1 MSVRTQMGYGSLIM
15 HYKKYKPFDD
25 LFGGGIHHPFGGIH
39 HPFDG
44 IDHLIGGIHPVR
56 EPHPVVI
63 GRPHG
68 HEFVGDIRGDRFYGN
83 FDAYQQISSSK
94 PTSFFRGVN
103 YFPREHPDV
112 VDEHLADGNK
122 KEAQ

>member
-1 MSVRTQMGYGSLIM
+1 MGYGSLVM

-25 LFGGGIHHPFGGIH
+25 VFGASIHHPFGGIH
-39 HPFDG
+39 HPF
-44 IDHLIGGIHPVR
+44 GGHRPVR
-56 EPHPVVI
+56 EPHPIII
-63 GRPHG
+63 GRPDDG
-68 HEFVGDIRGDRFYGN
+68 FVGDIRGDRFYGN

-94 PTSFFRGVN
+94 PTSLFRGVN

-112 VDEHLADGNK
+112 IDEDLVDGNK